1 MSNVRFIRL
10 NKVINICLLKMTLLT
25 ELKIV
30 DVDKN
35 NLDYLN
41 SNNEQAASSLSVQQR
56 LQLIGSITHLMMSS
70 QLHSKYEIVD
80 IADRFIPALIHN
92 QFRYYEINGNP
103 IGFFNWAWLS
113 DEVEEK
119 YSTGEYVLS
128 LDEWNSGNNLWFPE
142 FIAPFG
148 HARLI
153 VKDLR
158 QNIIPKGTP
167 AKSFR
172 MRPDDNSRSISH
184 WKI

>member
-10 NKVINICLLKMTLLT
+10 NKVINICLAKMTLFSQLQ
-25 ELKIV
+25 IV
-30 DVDKN
+30 DVDEN

-41 SNNEQAASSLSVQQR
+41 SNNEQAASLLSVQQR

-80 IADRFIPALIHN
+80 IADRFVPALIHN

-103 IGFFNWAWLS
+103 IGFVNWAWLS

-119 YSTGEYVLS
+119 YSSEYELELS
-128 LDEWNSGNNLWFPE
+128 EWSSGSNLWFLE

-148 HARLI
+148 HASLI
-153 VKDLR
+153 IKDLR
-158 QNIIPKGTP
+158 KNIFPKGTR
-167 AKSFR
+167 AKSLR
-172 MRPDDNSRSISH
+172 LKDDFTVKSVSH